1 LSEKLRI
8 YVFGGKIM
16 DLRFTAFTVMNTGVC
31 ESGRL

>member
-1 LSEKLRI
+1 
-8 YVFGGKIM
+8 M